1 MRVGLTGGIA
11 TGKSTV
17 SRYLQEKGI
26 PVVDADVVARRV
38 VEPGK
43 PAHADLKSAF
53 PEAFHGEELDR
64 AKLGQLIFHDKDKRE
79 LLNNITHPCIRGE
92 ILSDAEAAEANG
104 AQLVVLDIPLLL
116 EGNWRELVDQVVV
129 VYCPEETQLERLMK
143 RNGLTRDEALA
154 RLKSQMAIEE
164 KRQKADVVLDNSS
177 SLEKLYEE
185 IDRWLKEIS

>member
-26 PVVDADVVARRV
+26 PVVDADVIARRI

-43 PAHADLKSAF
+43 PAHADLMRVF

-64 AKLGQLIFHDKDKRE
+64 AKLGQLIFHDKEKRE
-79 LLNNITHPCIRGE
+79 LLNSITHPRIRGE

-104 AQLVVLDIPLLL
+104 AKLVVLDIPLLL

-164 KRQKADVVLDNSS
+164 KRQKADVVLDNSN

>member
-1 MRVGLTGGIA
+1 MRIGLTGGIA

-17 SRYLQEKGI
+17 SGYLQEKGI
-26 PVVDADVVARRV
+26 PVVDADVIARRI

-43 PAHADLKSAF
+43 PAHADLTRAF

-64 AKLGQLIFHDKDKRE
+64 ARLGQLIFHDKDKRE
-79 LLNNITHPCIRGE
+79 LLNNITHPRIRGE
-92 ILSDAEAAEANG
+92 ILSDVEAAEAKG
-104 AQLVVLDIPLLL
+104 AKHVVLDIPLLL

-143 RNGLTRDEALA
+143 RNGLTRDEALL

-164 KRQKADVVLDNSS
+164 KRQRADVVLDNSS

-185 IDRWLKEIS
+185 IDTWLKEIT